1 MSLKYKPNN
10 AKCYV
15 NLGNLVRIKGATP
28 QEILASGFAIIADT
42 NQTVYRLKMARCLQ
56 LFIKKLERVY

>member
-42 NQTVYRLKMARCLQ
+42 NQDV
-56 LFIKKLERVY
+56 